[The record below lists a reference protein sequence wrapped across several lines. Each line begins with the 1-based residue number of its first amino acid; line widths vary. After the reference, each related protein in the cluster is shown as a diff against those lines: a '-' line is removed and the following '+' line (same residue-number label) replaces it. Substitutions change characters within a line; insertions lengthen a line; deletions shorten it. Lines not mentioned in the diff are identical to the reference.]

1 MGLSILTLEKYLK
14 KVCYLSLFS
23 FFLLIFNLNFAYAQS
38 SNIPDRVTQVE
49 MALSGSISSGSI
61 TDRISNLE
69 NIIWGQS
76 DYSDS
81 LDTRLNRIYNAV
93 FMSND
98 QNPGIALDMN
108 ALEYSYSKEV
118 TSGSILDRISNLEKK
133 IYGSAYQSYSLMDRL
148 SRLNNT
154 LLGGKVNQ
162 VNVSVDA
169 GKLVRF
175 RILRTISSKD
185 SVAGD
190 IVPLAVD
197 ENVTEKGAIIIP
209 KGSYAELRVVEAD
222 RAKHYLGGD
231 GKLQVEFRFVT
242 CSDGV
247 NRPLVLSKEAVEKN
261 KSLPLTVGV
270 SAAGLI
276 ILGPVGLITGF
287 FVPGR
292 DVEIQKNTLFYASL
306 KDDSQIWGF
315 LPNNGNSVNANQ

>member
-1 MGLSILTLEKYLK
+1 MELSILTFEKYLK

-23 FFLLIFNLNFAYAQS
+23 FILLIFNVNFAFAQ
-38 SNIPDRVTQVE
+38 NTNMPDKVTQIEV
-49 MALSGSISSGSI
+49 ALYGSISSGSL
-61 TDRISNLE
+61 TDRLSNLE
-69 NIIWGQS
+69 YTIWGQR

-81 LDTRLNRIYNAV
+81 LESRLNRIYDAV
-93 FMSND
+93 FESTD
-98 QNPGIALDMN
+98 QRAGIALDMN

-118 TSGSILDRISNLEKK
+118 SSGPILDRISNLEKK
-133 IYGSAYQSYSLMDRL
+133 IYGTSYDSYSLMDRL
-148 SRLNNT
+148 KRLNDT

-169 GKLVRF
+169 GKLIRF
-175 RILRTISSKD
+175 RILKTISSKD

-197 ENVTEKGAIIIP
+197 EDVTEKGAIIIP
-209 KGSYAELRVVEAD
+209 KGSYGELRVVEAE

-231 GKLQVEFRFVT
+231 GKLQIEFRFVT
-242 CSDGV
+242 CADGI
-247 NRPLVLSKEAVEKN
+247 NRPLIISKEAIEKN

-270 SAAGLI
+270 STAGLI
-276 ILGPVGLITGF
+276 ILGPVGFITGF

-306 KDDSQIWGF
+306 KNDSHIWGF
-315 LPNNGNSVNANQ
+315 LPGSKSINANQ